1 MTLSS
6 GNDAAMMI
14 AQAIGP
20 HVAVQHCDNPKKKR
34 SLRKNVTNMGSPRD
48 AAASPVCKPLNKKCR
63 HPQLF
68 LDFIPSV
75 GPCAAVRYFSGPL
88 LSLRRLRAGRECF
101 RRAREVLDVR
111 DARWLRAFAVLLY
124 AQNKK

>member
-6 GNDAAMMI
+6 GNDAAMTI

-48 AAASPVCKPLNKKCR
+48 AAASPVCKPLNKNVAIR
-63 HPQLF
+63 NYF
-68 LDFIPSV
+68 LT
-75 GPCAAVRYFSGPL
+75 
-88 LSLRRLRAGRECF
+88 LSP
-101 RRAREVLDVR
+101 VLDLALPY
-111 DARWLRAFAVLLY
+111 DTSAVHY
-124 AQNKK
+124 SR